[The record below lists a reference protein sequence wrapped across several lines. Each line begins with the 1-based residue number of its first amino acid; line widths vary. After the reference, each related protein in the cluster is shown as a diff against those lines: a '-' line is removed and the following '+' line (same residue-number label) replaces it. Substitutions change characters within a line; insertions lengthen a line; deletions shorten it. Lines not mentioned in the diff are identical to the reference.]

1 MINWNAF
8 EAKNNNCEQ
17 WAFENMSY
25 FLFCAELE
33 CHIGLFRYKNQA
45 GIETEPVEINGK
57 SYGFQAKYY
66 KTPISQNKND
76 IIGSIEIAKAK
87 NTQLDIIFLFL
98 NQELSEGK
106 KNKKPQ
112 YQIEIEQAAQKV
124 GMQVE
129 WRVPSFIEYQ
139 LSQPKNN
146 WIFDIFFGLN
156 GLSPDF
162 FNHQVEKEIAN
173 LGPRF
178 DRKLNFDLPI
188 AQLFDTISHNEM
200 FYHRFIQVLDK
211 WLTEKSYRKLKDNEH
226 LAEIET
232 ELDSLKNQLIEWIKI
247 FQYSLKDSISLTP
260 FLNNLSTLSKAIQG
274 KRDELYLQKETKNTS
289 NNYDIEQSRLRE
301 IVDGIDDFLDEIDKL
316 KINLNNNP
324 TLIIQ
329 GEAGCGKSHL
339 LGDIATQRK
348 NHSLPTIL
356 LLGTTFNNTNTI
368 EKNILNKLDIT
379 CSFNEFLTNLNRIGL
394 QMNSR
399 ILILIDAINEGAGAD
414 LWRDQIAGFTNEIS
428 KYPAIGLV
436 LTIRSTYFNDII
448 PNSFKSD
455 NKISII
461 THEGFRGN
469 EYQALKLFCQHY
481 DLKLPNFPIL
491 NPEYSNPLFLHLI
504 CEAIKNTPDKSFPKG
519 FNGINKTYNLY
530 KKALDRKFEGK
541 RHEYKHREIVTAAI
555 EKFADALFQTEYGQ
569 LECKDV
575 VVLFTN
581 EFPNFPH
588 LLADL
593 IEECVFIKMRY
604 EYSEIPK
611 ELILFSYQKLGDFF
625 IAEDLL
631 KPYKTAEEVKSAFKA
646 EAKFHKITNEFQWAH
661 RGVVEAFSVLL
672 PEKYNLEIF
681 ELIEF
686 FLEKETNKMRHKS
699 IVHHTYNW
707 FIDILTNSLK
717 WRDVKSIDNEKITEW
732 LNKNNKYL
740 GHNDW
745 LYTLTELSAI
755 PNHPFNSDRLNRY
768 LAQYTMPERDSFL
781 QKYILWY
788 NGHNDNDIA
797 FPLQRLIDW
806 AWSANISYN
815 TDAETARLVAQTL
828 SWVLSSTNIALRD
841 QTTKAL
847 VNLLEQQPEV
857 LITML
862 KTFEKIDDLYVLE
875 RLYAVAYG
883 CILRTEKEES
893 IMKIAQYVYDTI
905 FKSSYP
911 PVHILLRDYARNIV
925 EYAIYKNPKLVINV
939 NLIRPPYKTEMPVL
953 PTKEDDVKKY
963 ELDYNNTDYK
973 QRYGNEHNAI
983 YGSLISGI
991 ADFGHYTVESAVNHF
1006 ASFSFREDDNYKS
1019 FLKSLKKNTR
1029 EMIEALYVCERS
1041 LKDFYKKTDYYKR
1054 IGVGYSDSQKKYL
1067 DLQKEAKSVISRMI
1081 HESLDSEQIDYFN
1094 NSIIPYF
1101 DRKLNIES
1109 FNAWSVRYWIVKR
1122 VFELGYN
1129 RDINGE
1135 FDSYVRDYN
1144 GYGRH
1149 ENKIERIGKKYQWIA
1164 FYEILAT
1171 LTDNYKLKDG
1181 WGTDS
1186 KFEFYKGTWQN
1197 YLRNIDP
1204 AYITKNKEEKE
1215 DNVIKIIK
1223 EWWEDEECIQW
1234 NYPDNEW
1241 VQTIED
1247 LPLPERI
1254 IQKKDL
1260 QTNEWLRLQH
1270 YVTWREPK
1278 KIGKDKYE
1286 GRRKEVWYII
1296 QAYLIKK
1303 SDKQKIINYLSNQN
1317 FWGRWLPENRDDYS
1331 SLFNREKF
1339 WSPAY
1344 LDTYKS
1350 EKRIWTKIRDT
1361 NYKVI
1366 VANESAKGLI
1376 ENDKS
1381 GANQSYNIPCKFIFE
1396 GMNLQYAP
1404 IDGNLKN
1411 INNEIVVTNNNS
1423 TGVLIKK
1430 KDLIS
1435 FLDENDL
1442 DIIWTVL
1449 GEKFSYIDSRS
1460 EESYFKVPC
1469 GVYYLEDLEINGEI
1483 KMYDR
1488 D

>member
-76 IIGSIEIAKAK
+76 IIGSIEIAKAR

-112 YQIEIEQAAQKV
+112 YQIEIEQAAQEV

-146 WIFDIFFGLN
+146 WIFNIFFGQN

-162 FNHQVEKEIAN
+162 LNHQVEKEIAN

-178 DRKLNFDLPI
+178 DRELNFELPI
-188 AQLFDTISHNEM
+188 AQLFDNISHNEM

-211 WLTEKSYRKLKDNEH
+211 WLTEKSYKKLKDNEH
-226 LAEIET
+226 LAVIET
-232 ELDSLKNQLIEWIKI
+232 ELDSMKNQLIEWINI
-247 FQYSLKDSISLTP
+247 FQYSLEDSISLTT
-260 FLNNLSTLSKAIQG
+260 FLNNLSALSKAIQG
-274 KRDELYLQKETKNTS
+274 KRDELYLQKESKNTS
-289 NNYDIEQSRLRE
+289 NNYDKEQSRLRE
-301 IVDGIDDFLDEIDKL
+301 IVDGIDNFLDEIDKL

-379 CSFNEFLTNLNRIGL
+379 CSFKEFLTSLNRIGQ

-448 PNSFKSD
+448 PDSFKSD

-469 EYQALKLFCQHY
+469 EYEALKLFCQHY

-530 KKALDRKFEGK
+530 KEALNRIFEGK
-541 RHEYKHREIVTAAI
+541 RHEYKHKEIVTAAI
-555 EKFADALFQTEYGQ
+555 EKFADALFKTEYGQ
-569 LECKDV
+569 LECKEV
-575 VVLFTN
+575 VALFNN

-588 LLADL
+588 LLPDL

-604 EYSEIPK
+604 EYSEVPK
-611 ELILFSYQKLGDFF
+611 EYVLFSYQKLGDFF

-631 KPYKTAEEVKSAFKA
+631 KPYKTAEEVKSAFKHDT
-646 EAKFHKITNEFQWAH
+646 KFNKITKEFQWTQ
-661 RGVVEAFSVLL
+661 RGVIEAFSVLL
-672 PEKYNLEIF
+672 PEKYNLELF

-686 FLEKETNKMRHKS
+686 FIEKDTNTNQHYS
-699 IVHHTYNW
+699 TVQHTCDS
-707 FIDILTNSLK
+707 FIHILFNSLK
-717 WRDVKSIDNEKITEW
+717 WRDIKSIDNEKITEW
-732 LNKNNKYL
+732 LNKSNKYID
-740 GHNDW
+740 HNDW

-768 LAQYTMPERDSFL
+768 LAQYSMPERDSFL

-788 NGHNDNDIA
+788 NGHDDNDIA

-806 AWSANISYN
+806 AWSPDISYT

-828 SWVLSSTNIALRD
+828 SWVLSCTNIKLRD

-857 LITML
+857 VITIL
-862 KTFEKIDDLYVLE
+862 KTFNNIDDLYVLE

-893 IMKIAQYVYDTI
+893 ILKIAQYVYDTI
-905 FKSSYP
+905 FRNGNP
-911 PVHILLRDYARNIV
+911 PVHILLRDYARNTV
-925 EYAIYKNPKLVINV
+925 EYALYRNSNLDIDV
-939 NLIRPPYKTEMPVL
+939 NLIRPPYNSEMPFL
-953 PTKEDDVKKY
+953 PIKEDDIKKY
-963 ELDYNNTDYK
+963 ELDYK
-973 QRYGNEHNAI
+973 SEGFKESYGHEQNAI
-983 YGSLISGI
+983 FSSVISGI
-991 ADFGHYTVESAVNHF
+991 ADFGHYIVESTVKKF
-1006 ASFSFREDDNYKS
+1006 ASISFREDDNYKS
-1019 FLKSLKKNTR
+1019 FLKTLSKEPRKLIKVFYDCQKS
-1029 EMIEALYVCERS
+1029 I
-1041 LKDFYKKTDYYKR
+1041 KDFYKKSDNYKR
-1054 IGVGYSDSQKKYL
+1054 VGISYSDSQQRYL
-1067 DLQKEAKSVISRMI
+1067 DMQKDAKSKIYKMI
-1081 HESLDSEQIDYFN
+1081 HESLNSDQIEYFT

-1101 DRKLNIES
+1101 DKKLNYEN
-1109 FNAWSVRYWIVKR
+1109 FNAWDVRYWIVKR
-1122 VFELGYN
+1122 VFVLGYN
-1129 RDINGE
+1129 RQINGE
-1135 FDSYVRDYN
+1135 YDRYVRDYN

-1149 ENKIERIGKKYQWIA
+1149 DNIIERIGKKYQWIA
-1164 FYEILAT
+1164 YYEILSA
-1171 LTDNYKLKDG
+1171 LTDNYKLKEG
-1181 WGTDS
+1181 WGTES
-1186 KFEFYKGTWQN
+1186 KFEFYKGTWHN

-1204 AYITKNKEEKE
+1204 AYITRNAEKGKN
-1215 DNVIKIIK
+1215 NVSKIKK
-1223 EWWEDEECIQW
+1223 EWWEDEEYNQW
-1234 NYPDNEW
+1234 NFTDNEW
-1241 VQTIED
+1241 VQMIED

-1254 IQKKDL
+1254 IQKKDF
-1260 QTNEWLRLQH
+1260 QNNEWLRLQH
-1270 YVTWREPK
+1270 FVTWREPK

-1286 GRRKEVWYII
+1286 GRRKEIWYMI
-1296 QAYLIKK
+1296 QAYLVKK
-1303 SDKQKIINYLSNQN
+1303 SDKKKIINYLSKQN
-1317 FWGRWLPENRDDYS
+1317 FWGRWLPENSDDYS
-1331 SLFNREKF
+1331 SLINREKF

-1344 LDTYKS
+1344 LDTYKNDKKTWS
-1350 EKRIWTKIRDT
+1350 KIGDT

-1366 VANESAKGLI
+1366 IANETAKGLI

-1381 GANQSYNIPCKFIFE
+1381 EANQSYNIPCKFIFE

-1411 INNEIVVTNNNS
+1411 TNNEVVVTNNNS

-1435 FLDENDL
+1435 FLEDNDL

-1449 GEKFSYIDSRS
+1449 GEKFSFIDSRS

-1469 GVYYLEDLEINGEI
+1469 GVYYLENLNIKGEI
-1483 KMYDR
+1483 KMYNR